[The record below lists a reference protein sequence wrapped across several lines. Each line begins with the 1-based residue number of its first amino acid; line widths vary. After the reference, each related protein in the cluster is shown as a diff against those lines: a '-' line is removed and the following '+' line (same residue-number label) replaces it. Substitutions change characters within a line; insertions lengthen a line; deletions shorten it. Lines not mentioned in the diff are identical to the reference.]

1 MPGCLSL
8 LEPNEPARAATVA
21 ASVVVHDVR
30 PRLRPLERRMPE
42 SPAPDRRARFE
53 KLALPELDAVYRTAY
68 YLAGSV
74 AEAEDL
80 TQETYLRAFK
90 HFDSFRGEQVRPW
103 LFAILRHA
111 AVDRYRQRKREP
123 LLFDDD
129 PDGFV
134 DDHLSAS
141 ESGPEDEVLAG
152 LVDADVQEAVL
163 ALPPAWRLAVVLA
176 DVEGFA
182 YREIATITGSPIG
195 TVMSRLHRGRKQLAK
210 SLADYARSVGYV
222 TEDDR

>member
-1 MPGCLSL
+1 MAGCLSL
-8 LEPNEPARAATVA
+8 IERNEPERAGAVAATVF
-21 ASVVVHDVR
+21 VHDVR
-30 PRLRPLERRMPE
+30 PGLRPVERRMPD
-42 SPAPDRRARFE
+42 SPVTDRRARFE
-53 KLALPELDAVYRTAY
+53 ELALPQLDAVYRTAY

-90 HFDSFRGEQVRPW
+90 HFDTFRGDQVRPW

-123 LLFDDD
+123 LFLDDD
-129 PDGFV
+129 PDDGGEDRFG
-134 DDHLSAS
+134 AT
-141 ESGPEDEVLAG
+141 EGGPEDEVLAG
-152 LVDADVQEAVL
+152 LVDADVQDAML
-163 ALPPAWRLAVVLA
+163 ALPPAWRMAVVLA

-195 TVMSRLHRGRKQLAK
+195 TVMSRLHRGRKQLAR
-210 SLADYARSVGYV
+210 SLADYARAAGYV

>member
-1 MPGCLSL
+1 MAGCLSL
-8 LEPNEPARAATVA
+8 IERNEPERAGAVAATVF
-21 ASVVVHDVR
+21 VHDVR
-30 PRLRPLERRMPE
+30 PGLRPVERRMPD
-42 SPAPDRRARFE
+42 SPVTDRRARFE
-53 KLALPELDAVYRTAY
+53 ELALPQLDAVYRTAY

-90 HFDSFRGEQVRPW
+90 HFDSFRGDVIRPW

-123 LLFDDD
+123 LFFDDD
-129 PDGFV
+129 PDGSE
-134 DDHLSAS
+134 DHFGAT
-141 ESGPEDEVLAG
+141 EGGPEDDVLAN
-152 LVDADVQEAVL
+152 LVDADVQQAVL
-163 ALPPAWRLAVVLA
+163 GLPPAWRMVVVLA

-182 YREIATITGSPIG
+182 YKEIASITGSPIG

-210 SLADYARSVGYV
+210 ALADYARAAGYV
-222 TEDDR
+222 AETDR

>member
-8 LEPNEPARAATVA
+8 VERFEPARAAAVA
-21 ASVVVHDVR
+21 ATVVVHDVK
-30 PRLRPLERRMPE
+30 PGLRPVERRMPE
-42 SPAPDRRARFE
+42 SPVTHRQAQFE
-53 KLALPELDAVYRTAY
+53 ALALPQLDAVYRTAY

-123 LLFDDD
+123 LLLDDD

-134 DDHLSAS
+134 DDHFGAS
-141 ESGPEDEVLAG
+141 ESGPEEEVLAG
-152 LVDADVQEAVL
+152 LVDADVQEAVR

-182 YREIATITGSPIG
+182 YREIADITGSPIG

>member
-1 MPGCLSL
+1 M
-8 LEPNEPARAATVA
+8 T
-21 ASVVVHDVR
+21 
-30 PRLRPLERRMPE
+30 
-42 SPAPDRRARFE
+42 DRRARFE
-53 KLALPELDAVYRTAY
+53 ALALPQLDAVYRTAY

-90 HFDSFRGEQVRPW
+90 HFESFRGDHVRPW

-129 PDGFV
+129 PDGFA
-134 DDHLSAS
+134 DDAFGGS

-152 LVDADVQEAVL
+152 LVDADVQDAVL

-182 YREIATITGSPIG
+182 YREIADITGSPIG

-210 SLADYARSVGYV
+210 SLAEYARAAGYV